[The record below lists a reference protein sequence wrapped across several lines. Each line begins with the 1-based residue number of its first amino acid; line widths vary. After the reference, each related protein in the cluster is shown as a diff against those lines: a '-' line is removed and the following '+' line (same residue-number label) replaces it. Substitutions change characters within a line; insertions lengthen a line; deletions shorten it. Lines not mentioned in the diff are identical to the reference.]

1 MSWIFAIFAIFVLT
15 SIAFMS
21 MFYGF
26 ILGLRTKLDT
36 PKESHLFHD
45 FTDVE

>member
-1 MSWIFAIFAIFVLT
+1 MNWVIAIFAIFILASV
-15 SIAFMS
+15 AFMS

-36 PKESHLFHD
+36 PKEDHLFHD
-45 FTDVE
+45 YTDVE